1 MNHNIENKI
10 DLLSQTLA
18 NLTVMVK
25 ELGEPAFRTKQIYSW
40 LHEKQITS
48 ISEMTNLSKSLRDKL
63 EASCYIPSCEVVA
76 RQTSAADDTNKFLL
90 ELDDGNCI
98 ETVWMEYKHGVS
110 LCVSTQ
116 VGCRQGCK
124 FCASTLGGLVR
135 NLTAGEIL
143 NQVYTAQRVMGMRVA
158 SIVLMGIGEPLD
170 NLDNVLDF
178 FTILSSQE
186 GQRMSLR
193 HVSLSTCGIVPA
205 IEALMEKDLGV
216 TLSISLHASDNNTR
230 SGIMPIND
238 KYDIHELMT
247 VCKKY
252 FAHTGRRISYEYALI
267 EGVNDTEE
275 DAESLARLLKGQM
288 CHVNLIPVNP
298 VKERDTKRSSR
309 KNVQEFVGRLIKR
322 GVNATIRRELGT
334 DIDAACGQLRRN
346 HSNTETN
353 EQAADQ

>member
-116 VGCRQGCK
+116 VG
-124 FCASTLGGLVR
+124 
-135 NLTAGEIL
+135 
-143 NQVYTAQRVMGMRVA
+143 
-158 SIVLMGIGEPLD
+158 D
-170 NLDNVLDF
+170 
-178 FTILSSQE
+178 
-186 GQRMSLR
+186 
-193 HVSLSTCGIVPA
+193 
-205 IEALMEKDLGV
+205 
-216 TLSISLHASDNNTR
+216 
-230 SGIMPIND
+230 
-238 KYDIHELMT
+238 
-247 VCKKY
+247 
-252 FAHTGRRISYEYALI
+252 
-267 EGVNDTEE
+267 
-275 DAESLARLLKGQM
+275 
-288 CHVNLIPVNP
+288 
-298 VKERDTKRSSR
+298 R
-309 KNVQEFVGRLIKR
+309 KSVV
-322 GVNATIRRELGT
+322 
-334 DIDAACGQLRRN
+334 
-346 HSNTETN
+346 
-353 EQAADQ
+353 